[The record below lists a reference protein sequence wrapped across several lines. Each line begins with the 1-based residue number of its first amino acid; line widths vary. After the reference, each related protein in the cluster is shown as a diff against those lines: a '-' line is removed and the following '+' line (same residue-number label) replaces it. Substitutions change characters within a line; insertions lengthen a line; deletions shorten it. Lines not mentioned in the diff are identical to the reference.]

1 MVPRYQQYRAILK
14 SLERMRTGS
23 GADRGGVIWHTQ
35 GSGKSGAGCVFPA
48 TQGRANLRLGRPKTV
63 RRRRLHRF

>member
-1 MVPRYQQYRAILK
+1 
-14 SLERMRTGS
+14 MRTGS